1 MSTNEYWIALSGIN
15 GLGGVTYKNL
25 ISRYSDPQKVFSAD
39 YKDLL
44 KIEGI
49 HPNIVKLIKEFDDWE
64 PVKEEVEKLKK
75 LKLDLLVLTDPA
87 YPKNLYNIYNPPPYL
102 YIAGKITKDDK
113 RAISIVGSRIP
124 DVYGKKVTE
133 QIAAELARNGIT
145 VVSGLARGI
154 DSIAHRA
161 CLKAGGRTLAVLGS
175 GIDFVYPP
183 ENKSLYKEIS
193 QNGAVLSEFK
203 IGTKPEASNFPRR
216 NRIISGLSL
225 GTLVVQATEKSGSL
239 ITAEFALE
247 QNREVFAIPGNIGSK
262 LSKGANKLIKKGAKL
277 VNDVDDILEEI
288 GGFIGAKNKKKVLN
302 TVQIE
307 GLEPAER
314 LIYEILSNE
323 QLHIDQI
330 IKMSNLDS
338 STVLANLLSLELN
351 GIVSQLPGKY
361 FLIS

>member
-1 MSTNEYWIALSGIN
+1 MSTNEYWIALSSIN

-25 ISRYSDPQKVFSAD
+25 ISRFSDPPKVFSAASN
-39 YKDLL
+39 DLL
-44 KIEGI
+44 KVEGVS
-49 HPNIVKLIKEFDDWE
+49 PNIAKLIKGFEDWE
-64 PVKEEVEKLKK
+64 SAKEEIDKLKK
-75 LKLDLLVLTDPA
+75 LGLNLLVLTDLA
-87 YPKNLYNIYNPPPYL
+87 YPENLYNIYNPPPYL

-113 RAISIVGSRIP
+113 KAISIVGSRIP

-338 STVLANLLSLELN
+338 SIVLANLLSLELN

>member
-25 ISRYSDPQKVFSAD
+25 ISRFSDPQKVFSAASN
-39 YKDLL
+39 DLL
-44 KIEGI
+44 KVEGVS
-49 HPNIVKLIKEFDDWE
+49 PNIVKLIKEFDDWG

-75 LKLDLLVLTDPA
+75 IGLNILVLTDPD

-102 YIAGKITKDDK
+102 YITGKITKDDK
-113 RAISIVGSRIP
+113 RAIAIVGSRIP
-124 DVYGKKVTE
+124 DIYGKKVTE

-203 IGTKPEASNFPRR
+203 IGTKPEANNFPRR

-338 STVLANLLSLELN
+338 SIVLANLLSLELN

>member
-1 MSTNEYWIALSGIN
+1 MSTNEYWIALSSIN

-25 ISRYSDPQKVFSAD
+25 ISRFSDPPKVFSAAYD
-39 YKDLL
+39 DLL
-44 KIEGI
+44 KVEGVS
-49 HPNIVKLIKEFDDWE
+49 PNLAKLIKGFEDWE
-64 PVKEEVEKLKK
+64 SAKEEADKLKK
-75 LKLDLLVLTDPA
+75 LGLNLLVLTDPA
-87 YPKNLYNIYNPPPYL
+87 YPKNLYNIYNAPPYL

-113 RAISIVGSRIP
+113 KAIAIVGSRIP

-133 QIAAELARNGIT
+133 QIAAELSRNGIT
-145 VVSGLARGI
+145 IVSGLARGI

-175 GIDFVYPP
+175 GIDAIYPP
-183 ENKSLYKEIS
+183 ENKSLYNEIS

-203 IGTKPEASNFPRR
+203 IGTKPESGNFPRR

-288 GGFIGAKNKKKVLN
+288 GGFIGATPKKKVLN

-307 GLEPAER
+307 GLEPAEK
-314 LIYEILSNE
+314 LIYEIISTE

-338 STVLANLLSLELN
+338 SIVLANLLSLELK

-361 FLIS
+361 FLIC

>member
-75 LKLDLLVLTDPA
+75 IGLNILVLTDPA

-102 YIAGKITKDDK
+102 YITGKITKDDK
-113 RAISIVGSRIP
+113 RAIAIVGSRIP

-175 GIDFVYPP
+175 GIDAIYPP

-338 STVLANLLSLELN
+338 SIVLANLLSLELN